1 MKHEILDAVIVGA
14 VFVVVFVVAMLV
26 VNGCI
31 LPPPGKTLPSG
42 SYYVVGS
49 SQQ

>member
-1 MKHEILDAVIVGA
+1 MKHEILDVVIVGA
-14 VFVVVFVVAMLV
+14 VLAVVFIVAMLV

-31 LPPPGKTLPSG
+31 FPPPGKTLPSG
-42 SYYVVGS
+42 GRYIVGS